1 MKRIAVVLI
10 AIGLLAACSTSTPTK
25 TVTVTKTVEAPA
37 TDADATGVTGA
48 AGDADVVAAESELTV
63 SQQNAIESAQS
74 YLDTSAFSEAGLIS
88 ELSSKWG
95 EGFPKADA
103 VFAVK
108 HIDVNWNEQA
118 AQSAK
123 DYLKLSSFSCSG
135 LIDQLESKYGDG
147 FTHSQAVYGAN
158 QTGVC
163 G

>member
-1 MKRIAVVLI
+1 M
-10 AIGLLAACSTSTPTK
+10 
-25 TVTVTKTVEAPA
+25 
-37 TDADATGVTGA
+37 
-48 AGDADVVAAESELTV
+48 
-63 SQQNAIESAQS
+63 
-74 YLDTSAFSEAGLIS
+74 
-88 ELSSKWG
+88 
-95 EGFPKADA
+95 
-103 VFAVK
+103 FAVK